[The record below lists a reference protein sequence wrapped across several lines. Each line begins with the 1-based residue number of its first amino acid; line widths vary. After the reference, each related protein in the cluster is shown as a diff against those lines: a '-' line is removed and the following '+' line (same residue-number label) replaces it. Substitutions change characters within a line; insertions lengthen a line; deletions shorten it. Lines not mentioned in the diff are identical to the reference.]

1 MIRHVLAGLACALA
15 VAGPATAAVHWTLDV
30 DGDGALLTTGQPH
43 GGQTGVTAMNCAGG
57 ERVADLFFNVRH
69 RVMVRT
75 QDDVPVN
82 AAGEA
87 PPWNVRVTVRS
98 GRFVGRFAGRALP
111 DEESGGSSIEAAVP
125 MASPVMRAFA
135 RTGRLRLSA
144 YGVGP
149 VLPTAPPARAARFA
163 RVCLQP

>member
-15 VAGPATAAVHWTLDV
+15 ATSPTLAATHWTLDV
-30 DGDGALLTTGQPH
+30 DGDGALLTTGAPRH
-43 GGQTGVTAMNCAGG
+43 GQVGVTAMNCAGG
-57 ERVADLFFNVRH
+57 ERVADLFFTVRH
-69 RVMVRT
+69 RVMARM

-98 GRFVGRFAGRALP
+98 GRFVGRFAGHALP
-111 DEESGGSSIEAAVP
+111 DEETGGSSIEATVP

-135 RTGRLRLSA
+135 RTGRLRLTA

-149 VLPTAPPARAARFA
+149 VLPAAPPARVARFA